1 MVEVGMEVDM
11 EVGTAEETK
20 KKEEEEEEEEE
31 ENDESSEV
39 VRWEKFL
46 PQMVLRVLLVEAD
59 DSTRQI
65 IAALL
70 RKCSYRVA
78 AVPDGLMAWETLK
91 DRPHNIDLILTE
103 VELPSISGFALLA
116 LVMEHDICK
125 NIPVIMMSS
134 EDSFSMVLKCMLK
147 GAADFL
153 IKPVRRNELR
163 NLWQHVWRR
172 HMLAG
177 GCAHHNLLAKEHNVE
192 DTAENNAA
200 ENNQSSDYGS
210 STQKIKDESDTQR
223 PHVLP
228 PLVQSTCTTPCLE
241 AESSYMQN
249 MQGLSQLKCMSSNVS
264 DTGREQQGNFVK
276 PGQESLQ
283 NEGISD
289 KLFVSENSKRFV
301 EVAHCSGT
309 CESIAS
315 KLEENSAFV
324 DEMAH
329 NVVGLQ
335 SDKRIAYVMIGVG
348 CNDEL
353 RESSTGAIDLI
364 DSFDKQPMGTFSISS
379 LSDGANKLEF
389 SPQLELSLRR
399 PCSRSA
405 KSQAGDMRNYHI
417 IFQRRSVAFYKDIL
431 TPMID
436 LRNEPRYNNRKSLLP
451 IFLTLDGNREEGNSN
466 PRQDLESNNG
476 MRMDDVH
483 AGCND
488 VSPHFYHAK
497 SSLPPACG
505 PKQVGKQEYS
515 PLPVS
520 TSVHSDPDVDDS
532 EQCYRWCDEATNS
545 SNDQTLQGQN
555 KQEPIEE
562 LRCSSLIDYQ
572 SACSRLCN
580 DVENHEKS
588 CTHGAVPSWSNAS
601 SVVTLAA
608 AIDKGTTM
616 ETFNNS
622 NCFIHDGLK
631 GMDTHRSSQRE
642 AALMKFRL
650 KRKDRCFEKKV
661 RYQNRKRLAEQRP
674 RVKGQFIRQVQHDT
688 PLDNG
693 DSHKI

>member
-1 MVEVGMEVDM
+1 MVEVGMEVDV

-20 KKEEEEEEEEE
+20 KEEEEEEE

-103 VELPSISGFALLA
+103 VELPSVSGFALLT

-177 GCAHHNLLAKEHNVE
+177 GCANHSLPAKEHNVE

-210 STQKIKDESDTQR
+210 STQKIKDESDTQ
-223 PHVLP
+223 
-228 PLVQSTCTTPCLE
+228 
-241 AESSYMQN
+241 
-249 MQGLSQLKCMSSNVS
+249 GLSQWKCMSSNVS
-264 DTGREQQGNFVK
+264 DTGREQQGNSVK

-283 NEGISD
+283 NEGQAEGISD
-289 KLFVSENSKRFV
+289 KLFVSENSERFV

-309 CESIAS
+309 CESIAL

-364 DSFDKQPMGTFSISS
+364 DSFDKQPMDTFAISS

-405 KSQAGDMRNYHI
+405 KSQGTNEKHI
-417 IFQRRSVAFYKDIL
+417 LNHSDASPFSW
-431 TPMID
+431 
-436 LRNEPRYNNRKSLLP
+436 YNNRKSLQP
-451 IFLTLDGNREEGNSN
+451 IFLTLDGNHEEGNSN

-497 SSLPPACG
+497 SSLPPACS

-532 EQCYRWCDEATNS
+532 EQRYRWCDEATNS

-562 LRCSSLIDYQ
+562 LRDGYAPLQ
-572 SACSRLCN
+572 PKR
-580 DVENHEKS
+580 S
-588 CTHGAVPSWSNAS
+588 CFDEVP
-601 SVVTLAA
+601 T
-608 AIDKGTTM
+608 
-616 ETFNNS
+616 
-622 NCFIHDGLK
+622 
-631 GMDTHRSSQRE
+631 
-642 AALMKFRL
+642 
-650 KRKDRCFEKKV
+650 
-661 RYQNRKRLAEQRP
+661 
-674 RVKGQFIRQVQHDT
+674 
-688 PLDNG
+688 
-693 DSHKI
+693 

>member
-1 MVEVGMEVDM
+1 
-11 EVGTAEETK
+11 
-20 KKEEEEEEEEE
+20 
-31 ENDESSEV
+31 
-39 VRWEKFL
+39 
-46 PQMVLRVLLVEAD
+46 
-59 DSTRQI
+59 
-65 IAALL
+65 
-70 RKCSYRVA
+70 
-78 AVPDGLMAWETLK
+78 
-91 DRPHNIDLILTE
+91 
-103 VELPSISGFALLA
+103 
-116 LVMEHDICK
+116 
-125 NIPVIMMSS
+125 
-134 EDSFSMVLKCMLK
+134 
-147 GAADFL
+147 
-153 IKPVRRNELR
+153 
-163 NLWQHVWRR
+163 
-172 HMLAG
+172 LAG
-177 GCAHHNLLAKEHNVE
+177 GCAHHNLPAKEHNVE

-210 STQKIKDESDTQR
+210 STQKIKDESDT
-223 PHVLP
+223 
-228 PLVQSTCTTPCLE
+228 QSTCTTPCLE

-283 NEGISD
+283 NEGISE

-364 DSFDKQPMGTFSISS
+364 DSFDKQPMGTFAISS

-417 IFQRRSVAFYKDIL
+417 IFQRKSVAFYKDIL

-588 CTHGAVPSWSNAS
+588 CTHGAVPSWSNTS

-622 NCFIHDGLK
+622 NCSIHDELK

-674 RVKGQFIRQVQHDT
+674 RVKGQFIRQVQHGT

>member
-1 MVEVGMEVDM
+1 MVEVGMEVDL

-20 KKEEEEEEEEE
+20 KKKEEE

-70 RKCSYRVA
+70 RKCSYIVA

-103 VELPSISGFALLA
+103 VELPSVSGFALLT

-177 GCAHHNLLAKEHNVE
+177 GCAHHNLPAKEHNVE

-210 STQKIKDESDTQR
+210 STQKIKDESDTQ
-223 PHVLP
+223 
-228 PLVQSTCTTPCLE
+228 
-241 AESSYMQN
+241 
-249 MQGLSQLKCMSSNVS
+249 GLLQLKCMSSNVS

-283 NEGISD
+283 NEGQAEGISD
-289 KLFVSENSKRFV
+289 KLFVSKNSKRFV

-364 DSFDKQPMGTFSISS
+364 DSFDKQPMATFAISS
-379 LSDGANKLEF
+379 LSDGA
-389 SPQLELSLRR
+389 
-399 PCSRSA
+399 
-405 KSQAGDMRNYHI
+405 
-417 IFQRRSVAFYKDIL
+417 
-431 TPMID
+431 
-436 LRNEPRYNNRKSLLP
+436 
-451 IFLTLDGNREEGNSN
+451 
-466 PRQDLESNNG
+466 
-476 MRMDDVH
+476 
-483 AGCND
+483 
-488 VSPHFYHAK
+488 
-497 SSLPPACG
+497 
-505 PKQVGKQEYS
+505 
-515 PLPVS
+515 
-520 TSVHSDPDVDDS
+520 
-532 EQCYRWCDEATNS
+532 
-545 SNDQTLQGQN
+545 
-555 KQEPIEE
+555 
-562 LRCSSLIDYQ
+562 
-572 SACSRLCN
+572 
-580 DVENHEKS
+580 
-588 CTHGAVPSWSNAS
+588 
-601 SVVTLAA
+601 
-608 AIDKGTTM
+608 
-616 ETFNNS
+616 
-622 NCFIHDGLK
+622 
-631 GMDTHRSSQRE
+631 
-642 AALMKFRL
+642 
-650 KRKDRCFEKKV
+650 KKV
-661 RYQNRKRLAEQRP
+661 RIFSTVGAFFKKTLFKERKESRYQ
-674 RVKGQFIRQVQHDT
+674 
-688 PLDNG
+688 
-693 DSHKI
+693 

>member
-1 MVEVGMEVDM
+1 MVEVGMEIDV

-20 KKEEEEEEEEE
+20 KKKEEEEE

-70 RKCSYRVA
+70 RKCSYRVVA

-103 VELPSISGFALLA
+103 VELPSISGFALLT

-125 NIPVIMMSS
+125 NIPVIMMSL

-172 HMLAG
+172 HTLAG
-177 GCAHHNLLAKEHNVE
+177 GCAHHSLPAKEHNVE

-210 STQKIKDESDTQR
+210 STQKIKDESDTQ
-223 PHVLP
+223 VGSFAME
-228 PLVQSTCTTPCLE
+228 VYE
-241 AESSYMQN
+241 F
-249 MQGLSQLKCMSSNVS
+249 KWV
-264 DTGREQQGNFVK
+264 
-276 PGQESLQ
+276 
-283 NEGISD
+283 SD

-309 CESIAS
+309 CESIAL

-364 DSFDKQPMGTFSISS
+364 DSFDKQPMGTFAISS

-405 KSQAGDMRNYHI
+405 KSQGKPESLYNAIEGSGSNVRGHY
-417 IFQRRSVAFYKDIL
+417 RA
-431 TPMID
+431 ID
-436 LRNEPRYNNRKSLLP
+436 LRNEPRYNNRKSLQP
-451 IFLTLDGNREEGNSN
+451 IFLTLDGNRKDGNSS
-466 PRQDLESNNG
+466 PRQDLER

-497 SSLPPACG
+497 SSLPPACS

-532 EQCYRWCDEATNS
+532 EQRYRWCDEATNS

-562 LRCSSLIDYQ
+562 LRCSSLIDDQ

-608 AIDKGTTM
+608 AIGKGTTM

-674 RVKGQFIRQVQHDT
+674 RVKGQFIRQVQHGT

>member
-1 MVEVGMEVDM
+1 MVEVGMEVDV

-20 KKEEEEEEEEE
+20 KEEEEEEE

-70 RKCSYRVA
+70 RKCSYIVA

-103 VELPSISGFALLA
+103 VELPSVSGFALLT

-177 GCAHHNLLAKEHNVE
+177 GCANHSLPAKEHNVE

-210 STQKIKDESDTQR
+210 STQKIKDESDTQ
-223 PHVLP
+223 
-228 PLVQSTCTTPCLE
+228 
-241 AESSYMQN
+241 
-249 MQGLSQLKCMSSNVS
+249 GLSQWKCMSSNVS
-264 DTGREQQGNFVK
+264 DTGREQQGNSVK

-283 NEGISD
+283 NEGQAEGISD
-289 KLFVSENSKRFV
+289 KLFVSENSERFV

-309 CESIAS
+309 CESIAL

-364 DSFDKQPMGTFSISS
+364 DSFDKQPMDTFAISS

-405 KSQAGDMRNYHI
+405 KSQGTNEKHI
-417 IFQRRSVAFYKDIL
+417 LNHSDASPFSW
-431 TPMID
+431 
-436 LRNEPRYNNRKSLLP
+436 YNNRKSLQP
-451 IFLTLDGNREEGNSN
+451 IFLTLDGNHEEGNSN

-497 SSLPPACG
+497 SSLPPACS

-532 EQCYRWCDEATNS
+532 EQRYRWCDEATNS

-562 LRCSSLIDYQ
+562 LRCSSLIDDQ
-572 SACSRLCN
+572 SACSHLCN

-674 RVKGQFIRQVQHDT
+674 RVKGQFIRQMQHGT

>member
-1 MVEVGMEVDM
+1 MVEVGMEVDL

-20 KKEEEEEEEEE
+20 KKKEEE

-70 RKCSYRVA
+70 RKCSYIVA

-103 VELPSISGFALLA
+103 VELPSISGFALLT

-125 NIPVIMMSS
+125 NIPVIT
-134 EDSFSMVLKCMLK
+134 
-147 GAADFL
+147 DFL

-177 GCAHHNLLAKEHNVE
+177 GCAHHNLPAKEHNVE

-210 STQKIKDESDTQR
+210 STQKIKDESDTQ
-223 PHVLP
+223 
-228 PLVQSTCTTPCLE
+228 
-241 AESSYMQN
+241 
-249 MQGLSQLKCMSSNVS
+249 GLSQLKCMSSNVS

-283 NEGISD
+283 NEGQAEGISD
-289 KLFVSENSKRFV
+289 KLFVSKNSKRFV

-364 DSFDKQPMGTFSISS
+364 DSFDKQPMATFAISS

-405 KSQAGDMRNYHI
+405 KSQGTNEKHI
-417 IFQRRSVAFYKDIL
+417 LNHSDASPFSW
-431 TPMID
+431 
-436 LRNEPRYNNRKSLLP
+436 YNSRKSLLP

-520 TSVHSDPDVDDS
+520 TSVYSDPDVDDS

-631 GMDTHRSSQRE
+631 GMDTHRFSQRE

-674 RVKGQFIRQVQHDT
+674 RVKGQFIRQVQHGT